1 MSEKAVKKDSAGI
14 GEAIK
19 DLNTPGQIKACLF
32 NLVVYAQEE
41 KRAAY
46 LQELERTI
54 LDKFPC
60 RIIFIEKSEKDEDL
74 LDVSINTQIADKVK
88 KRFNYD
94 EILIRSGKNMLSRV
108 PFLVI
113 PNLAP
118 DLPIYLLWGQ
128 DPTADKKILPKLE
141 GYASKLIFDSECTSS
156 LRGFATEMLNLM
168 KSRKTDVMD
177 LNWASIAGWRDALAT
192 VFNNQECVEKLKT
205 APTISITYNEK
216 KTEFARSHQTKAI
229 YLQAWLASCLGW
241 EYLSKEFNGNSG
253 RIYYKNETSE
263 TVVSLIGEER
273 DSLSAGAII
282 GFEAS
287 HDGYLF
293 QVVRRR
299 DRSKVNVHTTR
310 NDRCE
315 LPYTLSLPE
324 IKQRSTFMREIFYQS
339 VNDHYRKMLTMIAQ
353 GEWES

>member
-1 MSEKAVKKDSAGI
+1 MSKSDTDTISST
-14 GEAIK
+14 IK
-19 DLNTPGQIKACLF
+19 ELNTPGQIKACLF

-60 RIIFIEKSEKDEDL
+60 RIIFIEKSANNEEL
-74 LDVSINTQIADKVK
+74 LDVSVNSQIADKVK
-88 KRFNYD
+88 KKFNYD
-94 EILIRSGKNMLSRV
+94 EILIRAGTKMLARV

-128 DPTADKKILPKLE
+128 DPTADKEILPKLE
-141 GYASKLIFDSECTSS
+141 EYATKLIFDSECTLS
-156 LRGFATEMLNLM
+156 LQGFAKEMLNLM

-177 LNWASIAGWRDALAT
+177 LNWASIAGWRDALAA
-192 VFNNQECVEKLKT
+192 VFDNKECVEKLKT
-205 APTISITYNEK
+205 APEITITYNEK
-216 KTEFARSHQTKAI
+216 KTELARNHQTKAI

-241 EYLSKEFNGNSG
+241 EYLSKEFEGNRG
-253 RIYYKNETSE
+253 KIFYKNETSE
-263 TVVSLIGEER
+263 TVVTLIGEEN
-273 DSLSAGAII
+273 DSLSAGAIVS
-282 GFEAS
+282 FEAT

-293 QVVRRR
+293 QILRRQ
-299 DRSKVNVHTTR
+299 DRSKVTVHTTR

-339 VNDHYRKMLTMIAQ
+339 VNNHYKKMLKMIAQ
-353 GEWES
+353 CEWES